1 MHTLIE
7 QLLQDKPVITDG
19 SWGVQIQRR
28 GLARGE
34 CPDSWNLEKPELVE
48 DVARQ
53 YVVAGSQV
61 ILTNT
66 FGANAFVLGRYGL
79 DKKVEEIN
87 RAGVEISKK
96 AAGDRAKV
104 FASIG
109 PTGKMLV
116 TGEVTESGLKEA
128 FALQAKAIAAGG
140 ADAIVVETMMD
151 ITEARLAIEA
161 ALETGLPV
169 VGCMVFDAG
178 KEKDRTMMG
187 NTPEEMAE
195 EFTKLG
201 VAAVGTNCGQ
211 GIEGFIPLCRRI
223 KEATGLPIWIKPNA
237 GLPETVDGEVV
248 YTTTPEEFGEYVPA
262 IAEAGA
268 SFIGGCCGT
277 DETFV
282 REIRR
287 RLGK

>member
-1 MHTLIE
+1 MHELIE
-7 QLLQDKPVITDG
+7 QLLKDKPVVTDG

-34 CPDSWNLEKPELVE
+34 CPDSWNLSKPELVE
-48 DVARQ
+48 EVARQ
-53 YVVAGSQV
+53 YVDAGSQV

-66 FGANAFVLGRYGL
+66 FGANAYVLGRYDLGG
-79 DKKVEEIN
+79 KVEEIN
-87 RAGVEISKK
+87 RAGVELSKK

-116 TGEVTESGLKEA
+116 TGEVTEAELGEA
-128 FALQAKAIAAGG
+128 FSVQAKAIAAAG

-151 ITEARLAIEA
+151 INEARLAIEA
-161 ALETGLPV
+161 ALDTALPV

-187 NTPEEMAE
+187 NTPEEMAA

-201 VAAVGTNCGQ
+201 VSAVGTNCGQ

-223 KEATGLPIWIKPNA
+223 REATDLPVWIKPNA

-248 YTTTPEEFGEYVPA
+248 YTTTAGEFGESVPVL
-262 IAEAGA
+262 AEAGA

-277 DETFV
+277 DEAFI
-282 REIRR
+282 REIRK